1 VPAKDFHPLDQ
12 SFSHYFQDGVGCEMS
27 QATMPGVQVCG
38 RGNFAAS
45 ADSGTSEYSPS
56 VGSQKMPSGA
66 TRVVGG
72 LSTSTQSVQAAT
84 QLAFDSEGFRIVEDP
99 TFVAFEPDLRASF
112 CDLWDGQ
119 KVAAREVRGRRGCL
133 VASFGATFL

>member
-56 VGSQKMPSGA
+56 VGSRKMPSGA
-66 TRVVGG
+66 TRKVGG

-84 QLAFDSEGFRIVEDP
+84 QLAFVRVSEPLKIRHLLP
-99 TFVAFEPDLRASF
+99 LNRTSAPRFVICGTDRKLP
-112 CDLWDGQ
+112 
-119 KVAAREVRGRRGCL
+119 
-133 VASFGATFL
+133 